1 MAIVKKFYLFSRKLK
16 EEIHYNTSGK
26 REGISKIYYRNGTVK
41 KETMYKNGMKEGP
54 ARRFSKDGTRFEY
67 ECKGGREKTG
77 RWKNYDQN
85 DLLIMER
92 VYTSANDLLCE
103 LYYEYGEYG
112 RIVTVQWT
120 KFLDDEIEK
129 YKQKAN
135 EYDAKGNP
143 GFPVLERENYSPVE
157 SSSYLECG

>member
-1 MAIVKKFYLFSRKLK
+1 MTTVKKFYLFSRKLK
-16 EEIHYNTSGK
+16 EEVQYNAEGK
-26 REGISKIYYRNGTVK
+26 QEGISKTYYRNGVLK
-41 KETMYKNGMKEGP
+41 KEIIYKNGKKEGP
-54 ARRFSKDGTRFEY
+54 ARRFFKDGTRFEY

-85 DLLIMER
+85 NLLIMEK
-92 VYTSANDLLCE
+92 VYSSTNDLLCE

-129 YKQKAN
+129 YKQKVK
-135 EYDAKGNP
+135 EYDAGGNP
-143 GFPVLERENYSPVE
+143 GFPVLERENYALAE
-157 SSSYLECG
+157 SSSFLECG